1 MVGGGWWW
9 WMGINKC
16 IYILI
21 YNISG
26 WWWCGGWLYVV
37 GGEGVWLVVGVGDCC
52 GECGRWCVV

>member
-1 MVGGGWWW
+1 
-9 WMGINKC
+9 MGIKNV
-16 IYILI
+16 YILI

-37 GGEGVWLVVGVGDCC
+37 GGDGVWLVVGVGDCC